1 MADRTIKPDD
11 TNDLVLQNND
21 GSAKLEL
28 NEDQTV
34 KVTTG
39 SDAGEDFTINTSQL
53 VVEGD
58 TGNVG
63 IGNTVPQGK
72 LTISEASGN
81 NAPSTITSANTYL
94 HLGSGDF
101 GPSSN
106 GKFMIG
112 FGFISG
118 ATNTNS
124 PAYIGYEESST
135 SGQTKGDLTF
145 LTRDVTTD
153 TAPTERMRINSSGN
167 VGIGTDN
174 PSSSKLEVHN
184 SGRTL
189 DVYRTTT
196 SNTSML
202 IAGYSDY
209 GVTKNLVFE
218 VWTSG
223 SVYNDTGVYTTFP
236 SDERLKTEIKETS
249 SKLDKLLQIPIK
261 SYYTTKNPEFK
272 KMGVIAQDLEKV
284 MPSLVDFVNVDETT
298 PMVQKDDEGQLLLND
313 EGKPYVLDKNGDKLS
328 KIKYTKDSLLLFC
341 AIKAIQE
348 LSAKVTALENA

>member
-58 TGNVG
+58 TGRIG
-63 IGNTVPQGK
+63 IGT
-72 LTISEASGN
+72 
-81 NAPSTITSANTYL
+81 NAPESFIHTKGSGEVQALFENPSTSASQFAYVEIESNASSSGEAVLRFKTPDGTSYINSK
-94 HLGSGDF
+94 GS
-101 GPSSN
+101 
-106 GKFMIG
+106 
-112 FGFISG
+112 
-118 ATNTNS
+118 ATTM
-124 PAYIGYEESST
+124 
-135 SGQTKGDLTF
+135 TF
-145 LTRDVTTD
+145 
-153 TAPTERMRINSSGN
+153 SSGN
-167 VGIGTDN
+167 VGIGTTN
-174 PSSSKLEVHN
+174 PSNSKFEVHN
-184 SGRTL
+184 SGRTF

-196 SNTSML
+196 NNGSTL
-202 IAGYSDY
+202 IAGFSDY

-218 VWTSG
+218 VWSGG

-249 SKLDKLLQIPIK
+249 PKLDKLLQLPIK
-261 SYYTTKNPEFK
+261 SYYTTKNSKFK
-272 KMGVIAQDLEKV
+272 KIGVVAQDLEKI
-284 MPSLVDFVNVDETT
+284 MPSLVDFAEVNETT
-298 PMVQKDDEGQLLLND
+298 PMVQRDDDGELLLND